1 MPNATL
7 SVVSKAVAYSDTSSS
22 NNPRLRHFDWTRT
35 YEGLQ
40 TANPR
45 TEPVQIEP
53 GGQVTVFNGMRT
65 IAIDNTTSLTI
76 ARNTMDSTL
85 YRIAY
90 YAGTDPGFRAKR
102 TEIGAYGATLTVDGE
117 YMVFNIDGIDPENPP
132 AEPPLSGVVAGDC
145 VYIPHTSL
153 GYPASSPFNALNA
166 GLWIV
171 HGVDPNGSM
180 TLRRP
185 TGVDFSGASEVV
197 PVVGSGNVEIFS
209 SAGVQVGD
217 SLDIT
222 GGFAVSTRKTFEVVG
237 VGSDWVEVISPQPLL
252 LESNVTVGAGSL
264 SFYTSAKRFLRI
276 EADQE
281 CLLRLNGDS
290 GSSVRLSPVEA
301 GNAELPGWFEK
312 FGPTFSLTIVNQSV
326 SVANV
331 LVLSA
336 E

>member
-1 MPNATL
+1 MPNAIL

-45 TEPVQIEP
+45 TEPIQIEP
-53 GGQVTVFNGMRT
+53 GGEVTIFNGMRT
-65 IAIDNTTSLTI
+65 IAIDNTTTLSVL
-76 ARNTMDSTL
+76 RNTLDSTL
-85 YRIAY
+85 YRFEY
-90 YAGTDPGFRAKR
+90 SGGTPPDFR
-102 TEIGAYGATLTVDGE
+102 TERVEIGSYGATLVVDGE
-117 YMVFNIDGIDPENPP
+117 FLTFTLDGIDPENPP
-132 AEPPLSGVVAGDC
+132 IEPPLSGVVAGDC

-153 GYPASSPFNALNA
+153 GYPVSSPFNALNA
-166 GLWIV
+166 GFWV
-171 HGVDPNGSM
+171 VYGVDPNGIM

-185 TGVDFSGASEVV
+185 TGVDFSGVGEVIPTIGLDKV
-197 PVVGSGNVEIFS
+197 KIFGT
-209 SAGVQVGD
+209 AGVQVGD
-217 SLDIT
+217 SLDVT
-222 GGFAVSTRKTFEVVG
+222 GGFAVSTRKTYEIVG
-237 VGSDWVEVISPQPLL
+237 VGSDWVEVTSAQPLL
-252 LESNVTVGAGSL
+252 LENSVRVGTGSL

-276 EADQE
+276 ETDQE